1 MARCIYGEE
10 EEEEEENTYTAIIIM
25 INVMNEIN
33 VFEDGV

>member
-25 INVMNEIN
+25 INVINEIN